1 MTIEELLC
9 EAYQKV
15 HKDQA
20 KLILATLLNQ
30 NPLELTMHLDL
41 KVNEELINKYPIIT
55 IEDPVEEN
63 DFQGFAL
70 MTKRFGDRIQFVC
83 TECWCG

>member
-20 KLILATLLNQ
+20 KLIIATLLNQ

-41 KVNEELINKYPIIT
+41 KVNEDIINKYQECLDNIINGL
-55 IEDPVEEN
+55 P
-63 DFQGFAL
+63 
-70 MTKRFGDRIQFVC
+70 IQFYL
-83 TECWCG
+83 CGGFGLCVKPLAWRCSLRL

>member
-41 KVNEELINKYPIIT
+41 KVNEDIVNKY
-55 IEDPVEEN
+55 
-63 DFQGFAL
+63 
-70 MTKRFGDRIQFVC
+70 QFV
-83 TECWCG
+83 EAN